1 MLSSL
6 ILFYSSGVCR
16 HGTKIPSDTRYFS
29 NYFAIKET
37 KKGSSPWE
45 LGSGRVSL
53 ATKCMTVVRPGGN
66 FRAATKKWFIIMCKM
81 IIHQPYIEVST
92 FVSIYKRGFNGKKVA
107 ELSREGPT
115 SQGNVAMQEAPLEDE
130 AQYAGTAH
138 PLLLPSC
145 RRTQKQGHHLMWPT
159 LKANSDSVG

>member
-1 MLSSL
+1 MTHSL
-6 ILFYSSGVCR
+6 HVIFGVTG

-29 NYFAIKET
+29 NYFAIRET

-66 FRAATKKWFIIMCKM
+66 FRAATKKWVIKMCQM
-81 IIHQPYIEVST
+81 IIHQPYFQVST
-92 FVSIYKRGFNGKKVA
+92 FVSMWKRGFNRKKVA
-107 ELSREGPT
+107 VLCGEGLT

-145 RRTQKQGHHLMWPT
+145 HRAQKQGHHLMWPT
-159 LKANSDSVG
+159 LKANSDSAG